1 MDDTEEEKYKKED
14 EVMEYIEKKESEE
27 DQVMEEESPVKKKKK
42 NKKGG
47 KKKIKESP
55 TKYTINIFNSPNTSQ
70 NTYRNHEFRTP
81 NVVKFFENNP
91 TPKSGREKP
100 PMKLRLE
107 QLSVAVHSF
116 AHKVNYNLNEGCP
129 TDSFFKELVKRY
141 QAAKG
146 AARVMSYTNQRAAA
160 RVWKNNFCD
169 TKGKHL
175 PCSHCKK
182 YRKKY
187 LYLSEEEEEDEKNR
201 AKRRL
206 FVIEK
211 ESERELNPGPSS
223 ALFEA
228 HQAEDSQEEAGDW
241 QEEDK
246 NSQEQAEN
254 SQEGEENSQ
263 EEGENSQEEGENSQ
277 EEEEKEDRLKVNC
290 SDCSHKTYTLI
301 RALRRHIKKE
311 HGGRKLTEVELKS
324 FEYKCKSC
332 GSKVTKN
339 IHKHKEYCPGLKE
352 QCPHC
357 YVWQTKANMRDHV
370 KMNRCFRNTK
380 EKENEDEVLEEK
392 GSGEKGGKEPCM
404 FCNKLIG
411 TKSMKRHI
419 ITLHQDAK
427 IAKKDQESHDNG
439 PEQVCKKQDHLIDGL
454 APHLFINQ
462 IWLIYLL

>member
-1 MDDTEEEKYKKED
+1 MDDTEEERYEKED
-14 EVMEYIEKKESEE
+14 EVMEDIENKESEE

-116 AHKVNYNLNEGCP
+116 AHKGNYNLNEGCP
-129 TDSFFKELVKRY
+129 TDSFFKELVKCY

-146 AARVMSYTNQRAAA
+146 AARVMSYTNPRAAA
-160 RVWKNNFCD
+160 RVWKKKFCN
-169 TKGKHL
+169 TEGKHL

-246 NSQEQAEN
+246 NSQEQ
-254 SQEGEENSQ
+254 GENSQ

-332 GSKVTKN
+332 GSKVKKN

-392 GSGEKGGKEPCM
+392 GSGKKGGNEPCM

>member
-1 MDDTEEEKYKKED
+1 MDDTEEEKYEKED

-116 AHKVNYNLNEGCP
+116 AHKRNFNLNEGCP

-146 AARVMSYTNQRAAA
+146 AARVMSYTNQRVAS
-160 RVWKNNFCD
+160 RVWKKNFCD

-182 YRKKY
+182 YRKKS

-211 ESERELNPGPSS
+211 ESERKLNPGPSS

-246 NSQEQAEN
+246 NSQEQA
-254 SQEGEENSQ
+254 ENSQ

-380 EKENEDEVLEEK
+380 EKENEDEVLVLRLT
-392 GSGEKGGKEPCM
+392 GETERCR
-404 FCNKLIG
+404 FCNKLI
-411 TKSMKRHI
+411 TTQCMKRHI
-419 ITLHQDAK
+419 ITLHRDAK
-427 IAKKDQESHDNG
+427 IAKKDLESHDNG

>member
-1 MDDTEEEKYKKED
+1 MDDTEEEKYEKED
-14 EVMEYIEKKESEE
+14 EVMEDIENKESEE

-116 AHKVNYNLNEGCP
+116 AHKGNYNLNEGCP

-146 AARVMSYTNQRAAA
+146 AARVMSYTNPRAAA
-160 RVWKNNFCD
+160 RVWKKKFCN
-169 TKGKHL
+169 TEGKHL

-182 YRKKY
+182 YRKKS

-206 FVIEK
+206 FVIE
-211 ESERELNPGPSS
+211 RELNPGPSS
-223 ALFEA
+223 ALLEA

-246 NSQEQAEN
+246 NSQEQA
-254 SQEGEENSQ
+254 ENSQ

-290 SDCSHKTYTLI
+290 SDCPHKTYTLI

-339 IHKHKEYCPGLKE
+339 IHKHKEYCPGLKV

-357 YVWQTKANMRDHV
+357 CVWQTKANMRVHV

-392 GSGEKGGKEPCM
+392 GSGEKGGKEPCK

-411 TKSMKRHI
+411 KKSMKRHI
-419 ITLHQDAK
+419 NTLHPDAK

>member
-1 MDDTEEEKYKKED
+1 MDDTEEERYEKED
-14 EVMEYIEKKESEE
+14 EVMEDIENKESEE

-42 NKKGG
+42 NKKNKKGG
-47 KKKIKESP
+47 KKKIKESE
-55 TKYTINIFNSPNTSQ
+55 TKCTINIFNTPNKSR
-70 NTYRNHEFRTP
+70 NTYRNHEYRTP
-81 NVVKFFENNP
+81 NVKKFFENNP

-100 PMKLRLE
+100 PKKLKLE

-116 AHKVNYNLNEGCP
+116 AHKWNYNLNEGCP

-146 AARVMSYTNQRAAA
+146 AARVMSYTNPRAAA
-160 RVWKNNFCD
+160 RVWKKKFCN
-169 TKGKHL
+169 TEGKHL

-182 YRKKY
+182 YRKKS

-206 FVIEK
+206 FVIE
-211 ESERELNPGPSS
+211 RELNPGPSS
-223 ALFEA
+223 ALLEA

-254 SQEGEENSQ
+254 SQEGE
-263 EEGENSQEEGENSQ
+263 ENSQEEGENSQ

-392 GSGEKGGKEPCM
+392 GSGEKGGKEPCK

-411 TKSMKRHI
+411 KKSMKRHI
-419 ITLHQDAK
+419 NTLHPDAK

>member
-116 AHKVNYNLNEGCP
+116 AHKGNYNLNEGCP

-146 AARVMSYTNQRAAA
+146 AARVMSYTNQRAAS

-182 YRKKY
+182 YRKKS

-206 FVIEK
+206 FVIE
-211 ESERELNPGPSS
+211 RELNPGPSS
-223 ALFEA
+223 ALLEA

-263 EEGENSQEEGENSQ
+263 EEGENSQEE
-277 EEEEKEDRLKVNC
+277 EEKEDRLKVNC
-290 SDCSHKTYTLI
+290 SDCSHKTYTQI
-301 RALRRHIKKE
+301 RALRRHIKNE
-311 HGGRKLTEVELKS
+311 HGGRRLTEVELKS

-332 GSKVTKN
+332 GSMVTKN

-352 QCPHC
+352 QCPRC
-357 YVWQTKANMRDHV
+357 CVWQTKANMRVHV

-411 TKSMKRHI
+411 KKSMKRHI
-419 ITLHQDAK
+419 NTLHQDAK

>member
-27 DQVMEEESPVKKKKK
+27 ESPVKKKKKNKK

-47 KKKIKESP
+47 KKKIKESE
-55 TKYTINIFNSPNTSQ
+55 TKCTINIFNTPNKSR
-70 NTYRNHEFRTP
+70 NTYRNHEYRTP
-81 NVVKFFENNP
+81 NVKKFFENNP

-116 AHKVNYNLNEGCP
+116 AHKGNYNLNEGCP

-146 AARVMSYTNQRAAA
+146 AARVMSYTNPRAAA
-160 RVWKNNFCD
+160 RVWKKKFCN
-169 TKGKHL
+169 TEGKHL

-182 YRKKY
+182 YRKKS

-206 FVIEK
+206 FVIE
-211 ESERELNPGPSS
+211 RELNPGPSS
-223 ALFEA
+223 ALLEA

-246 NSQEQAEN
+246 NSQEQA
-254 SQEGEENSQ
+254 ENSQ

-290 SDCSHKTYTLI
+290 SDCPHKTYTLI

-357 YVWQTKANMRDHV
+357 CVWQTKANMRVHV

-392 GSGEKGGKEPCM
+392 GSGEKGGKEPCK

-411 TKSMKRHI
+411 KKSMKRHI
-419 ITLHQDAK
+419 NTLHPDAK

>member
-14 EVMEYIEKKESEE
+14 EVREYIEKKES
-27 DQVMEEESPVKKKKK
+27 EEESPVKKKKK

-47 KKKIKESP
+47 KKKIKESE
-55 TKYTINIFNSPNTSQ
+55 TKCTINIFNTPNRSR
-70 NTYRNHEFRTP
+70 NTYRNHEYRTP
-81 NVVKFFENNP
+81 NVKKFFENNP

-100 PMKLRLE
+100 PKELRLE
-107 QLSVAVHSF
+107 QLSVAIHSF
-116 AHKVNYNLNEGCP
+116 AHKRNYNLNEGCP

-160 RVWKNNFCD
+160 RVWKKNFCD

-182 YRKKY
+182 YRKKS
-187 LYLSEEEEEDEKNR
+187 LCLSEEEEEDEKNR

-206 FVIEK
+206 FVIE
-211 ESERELNPGPSS
+211 RELNPGPSS
-223 ALFEA
+223 ALLEA

-246 NSQEQAEN
+246 NSQE
-254 SQEGEENSQ
+254 GEENSQ
-263 EEGENSQEEGENSQ
+263 EEGENSQEEGKNSQ

-290 SDCSHKTYTLI
+290 SDCSHKTYTQI

-380 EKENEDEVLEEK
+380 EKENEDELLEEK
-392 GSGEKGGKEPCM
+392 GSGEKGGKEPCR

-411 TKSMKRHI
+411 KKSMKRHI
-419 ITLHQDAK
+419 NTLHQDAK

>member
-14 EVMEYIEKKESEE
+14 EVREYIEKKES
-27 DQVMEEESPVKKKKK
+27 EEESPVKKKKK

-47 KKKIKESP
+47 KKKIKESE
-55 TKYTINIFNSPNTSQ
+55 TKCTINIFNTPNRSR
-70 NTYRNHEFRTP
+70 NTYRNHEYRTP
-81 NVVKFFENNP
+81 NVKKFFENNP

-100 PMKLRLE
+100 PKELRLE
-107 QLSVAVHSF
+107 QLSVAIHSF
-116 AHKVNYNLNEGCP
+116 AHKRNYNLNEGCP

-160 RVWKNNFCD
+160 RVWKKNFCD

-182 YRKKY
+182 YRKKS
-187 LYLSEEEEEDEKNR
+187 LCLSEEEEEDEKNR

-206 FVIEK
+206 FVIE
-211 ESERELNPGPSS
+211 RELNPGPSS
-223 ALFEA
+223 ALLEA

-246 NSQEQAEN
+246 NSQE
-254 SQEGEENSQ
+254 GEENSQ
-263 EEGENSQEEGENSQ
+263 EEGENSQEEGKNSQ

-332 GSKVTKN
+332 GSKVKKN

-380 EKENEDEVLEEK
+380 EKENEDELLEEK
-392 GSGEKGGKEPCM
+392 GSGEKGGKEPCR

-411 TKSMKRHI
+411 KKSMKRHI
-419 ITLHQDAK
+419 NTLHQDAK